1 MGGEAEMGIR
11 LALST
16 SDGAASDWIRMY
28 WAEKKAQRVDLD
40 WNDFKT
46 TLQTRFGE
54 ADSDT
59 AALDHLTRMTRAAKE
74 PVAMFGERVHVAARE
89 AFGAEGIANPVA
101 QSVALLT
108 FMRGCK
114 SPSLVRSLCRNKP
127 ATLLEAVNRAGE
139 EAVLQHQ
146 INTMINGP
154 ETDKD
159 HQGFEAMDVDLIHRD
174 EEQSEN
180 DTQETET
187 SQRSGTSGDS
197 SNTMLSSGGP
207 STHYQNFP
215 LNSYGFPPPPPP
227 TYPYYPAWPTYP
239 PHPYAGY
246 LPYEANMEP
255 IGEMEEGVDEIYE
268 NSDEIFVDEDGFE
281 IHEIGATHPSR
292 GTSGRGRGRGRGG
305 QSSSDRGRK
314 VYRVPRSWVDRQDTP
329 PSGWGGR
336 GGTRGRGI
344 SQRPLGPPSF
354 WQMRQM
360 STPENFA
367 QWASPPT
374 NANPPKNDFGPP
386 LQFTPDG
393 KPICGRCRQVGHIRK
408 ECPLRN
414 QTNQ

>member
-1 MGGEAEMGIR
+1 MQHPIDNILPVLAAHTTAVERLMGNQTEVLGNRLDKVQNEMTFMGAVNTIRRFDGSPKNFKGWISKIEKHKMIMGGEAEMGIR

-197 SNTMLSSGGP
+197 SNTMLS
-207 STHYQNFP
+207 
-215 LNSYGFPPPPPP
+215 
-227 TYPYYPAWPTYP
+227 
-239 PHPYAGY
+239 
-246 LPYEANMEP
+246 
-255 IGEMEEGVDEIYE
+255 
-268 NSDEIFVDEDGFE
+268 
-281 IHEIGATHPSR
+281 
-292 GTSGRGRGRGRGG
+292 
-305 QSSSDRGRK
+305 
-314 VYRVPRSWVDRQDTP
+314 
-329 PSGWGGR
+329 
-336 GGTRGRGI
+336 
-344 SQRPLGPPSF
+344 
-354 WQMRQM
+354 
-360 STPENFA
+360 
-367 QWASPPT
+367 
-374 NANPPKNDFGPP
+374 
-386 LQFTPDG
+386 G
-393 KPICGRCRQVGHIRK
+393 KF
-408 ECPLRN
+408 
-414 QTNQ
+414 